1 MRKALIGLS
10 SPTAYFYDSQQKY
23 FKEEWRWNPILESP
37 QGLITLFD
45 ELWFVTRSL
54 CPVSLR
60 KQEYVKFIDEDS
72 TYSSN
77 LFEIL
82 REFADNNFEVF
93 LEKYFY
99 LEDFI
104 DFSSMYGSQFGKY
117 TEVVQSVFGQKPSAK
132 LPIDNHSHSLG
143 IPGFEFSG
151 NSMRTDLFALD
162 NVILDYLSIPN
173 MELITNQFNNHLMKL
188 KPKNALNEIRISQGI
203 TIKRIPVVQLP
214 NGPDLIGLL
223 KLRESNDLIDFRKK
237 ILTSNVSEEF
247 EDIVKNVEN
256 EFQNFRNNVLL
267 KKISDSKIKN
277 SLSRNALNYI
287 IGKVVPAYGQ
297 IKSIGED
304 SNTREMNWTGFIA
317 NLDKK
322 IP

>member
-10 SPTAYFYDSQQKY
+10 SPTAYFYDHEQKH
-23 FKEEWRWNPILESP
+23 FKEQWRWNPILESP

-60 KQEYVKFIDEDS
+60 NEKYVKFIDEDS
-72 TYSSN
+72 SYSN
-77 LFEIL
+77 QLFEI
-82 REFADNNFEVF
+82 FNDFSKSNFEAF

-104 DFSSMYGSQFGKY
+104 DFNSIYGSEFGRY
-117 TEVVQSVFGQKPSAK
+117 TEVVQNVFGHKPSAQ

-143 IPGFEFSG
+143 ISDFDFSG
-151 NSMRTDLFALD
+151 NSMRIDLFALD

-173 MELITNQFNNHLMKL
+173 MELITNQFNNHLIKL
-188 KPKNALNEIRISQGI
+188 NPKNTLNEIRVSQGI

-214 NGPDLIGLL
+214 NGPDLIGLQ
-223 KLRESNDLIDFRKK
+223 KLRESNEMIDFRSK
-237 ILTSNVSEEF
+237 ILTSNVSEDF
-247 EDIVKNVEN
+247 EEIVFKVEN
-256 EFQNFRNNVLL
+256 EFQNYRNNVLL
-267 KKISDSKIKN
+267 KKLNDSKIIN
-277 SLSRNALNYI
+277 SLSRNAFNFFK
-287 IGKVVPAYGQ
+287 GKIVPGYGQ
-297 IKSIGED
+297 LKSIGED

-317 NLDKK
+317 NLEKN